1 MSPLMLS
8 VNKEND
14 DVLRMLLLAGAAMY
28 LKDNDGAT
36 VFDYAAPRRNK
47 GINYLL
53 KTEQEGKPAPELPE
67 SMKKK
72 EVEFDH

>member
-1 MSPLMLS
+1 MLS

-14 DVLRMLLLAGAAMY
+14 DILRMLLLTGADMY

-36 VFDYAAPRRNK
+36 VFDYAAPRRNE
-47 GINYLL
+47 GINFLL
-53 KTEQEGKPAPELPE
+53 KSAQEGKPAPELP
-67 SMKKK
+67 SSLKKK